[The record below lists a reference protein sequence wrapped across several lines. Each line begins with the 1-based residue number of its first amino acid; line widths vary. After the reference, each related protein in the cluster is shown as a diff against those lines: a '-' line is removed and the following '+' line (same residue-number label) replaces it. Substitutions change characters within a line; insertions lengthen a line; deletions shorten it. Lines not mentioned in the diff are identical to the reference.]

1 MAHLVGV
8 FRRRGHICRR
18 KCFLSGCAM
27 LSGYIVRMFVF
38 VINRGYCVRDCCG
51 LDAINAFV
59 NGKCRGA
66 DRSGG
71 FGYGCIRF
79 FTCLLV
85 IRLGRAQNDGCVP
98 RLSRVDP
105 QLFFRCSKIPKIS
118 ASSFGGSA
126 PKNRSSAARSR
137 NYSATIFIMSK
148 EFSNPSNVHE
158 NVLKDTVN
166 TLLELSVTIFAY
178 LHIVRYC
185 FIMPPL
191 EKADRICV
199 IQSIIS

>member
-1 MAHLVGV
+1 
-8 FRRRGHICRR
+8 
-18 KCFLSGCAM
+18 
-27 LSGYIVRMFVF
+27 
-38 VINRGYCVRDCCG
+38 
-51 LDAINAFV
+51 
-59 NGKCRGA
+59 
-66 DRSGG
+66 
-71 FGYGCIRF
+71 
-79 FTCLLV
+79 
-85 IRLGRAQNDGCVP
+85 
-98 RLSRVDP
+98 
-105 QLFFRCSKIPKIS
+105 
-118 ASSFGGSA
+118 
-126 PKNRSSAARSR
+126 
-137 NYSATIFIMSK
+137 MSK

>member
-38 VINRGYCVRDCCG
+38 VINRRHCVRDCCG

-59 NGKCRGA
+59 IGKRRGA
-66 DRSGG
+66 DRSGR

-85 IRLGRAQNDGCVP
+85 IRLGRAQNDECVP

-105 QLFFRCSKIPKIS
+105 QLFSAQFQNSLNFGIKFWRLCPKKPICCGKIAKLLGHR
-118 ASSFGGSA
+118 FHHVE
-126 PKNRSSAARSR
+126 R
-137 NYSATIFIMSK
+137 IFKS
-148 EFSNPSNVHE
+148 
-158 NVLKDTVN
+158 
-166 TLLELSVTIFAY
+166 LERA
-178 LHIVRYC
+178 
-185 FIMPPL
+185 
-191 EKADRICV
+191 
-199 IQSIIS
+199 